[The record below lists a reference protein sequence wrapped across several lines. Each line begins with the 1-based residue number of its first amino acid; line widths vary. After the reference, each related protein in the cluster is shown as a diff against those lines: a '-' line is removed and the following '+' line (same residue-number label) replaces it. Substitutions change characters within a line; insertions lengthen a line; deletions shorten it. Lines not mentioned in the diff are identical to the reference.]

1 MKNAQYIYKF
11 TVMTTLCEVHIYD
24 KSESHARE
32 VAKNILTMAKGL
44 EKKYNFYDKESYLF
58 ALNKRNTKIL
68 DPQTKE
74 LLLRAKQFYEKTQGV
89 FDVTMG
95 TLSVLQSV
103 NSLDQREEKRAILT
117 PFVGSEHFKIKH
129 NKLFF
134 DNPHTSIDLGG
145 FVKEFAVDL
154 AIKILKKAKITSAL
168 VNFGG
173 DIYALGEKPSN
184 SPFLVGI
191 KNPLNHSTY
200 ISNVELRDEALTT
213 SASYERSVKIETEIY
228 SHIFSKENQLQQ
240 EIISATVMASS
251 VVESGV
257 FSTALMVN
265 PHLKCNLKKILITKE
280 GILHK

>member
-1 MKNAQYIYKF
+1 
-11 TVMTTLCEVHIYD
+11 MTTECEIHIYD
-24 KSESHARE
+24 KSETHARE

-58 ALNKRNTKIL
+58 ALNMRNTKTL
-68 DPQTKE
+68 DSQTKE
-74 LLLRAKQFYEKTQGV
+74 LLLRAKKFYEKTQGV

-95 TLSVLQSV
+95 TLSVLQSAI
-103 NSLDQREEKRAILT
+103 SLEERENKRETLT
-117 PFVGSEHFKIKH
+117 PFVGSEHFSIKH

-134 DNPHTSIDLGG
+134 DNPHTTIDLGG

-173 DIYALGEKPSN
+173 DIYALGEKPN
-184 SPFLVGI
+184 KSPFLVGV
-191 KNPLNHSTY
+191 KNPLNTSTY
-200 ISNVELRDEALTT
+200 ISHVTLFNEALTT
-213 SASYERSVKIETEIY
+213 SASYERSIKIEDKSY
-228 SHIFSKENQLQQ
+228 SHIFSKESHLQQ

-257 FSTALMVN
+257 FSTALMVK
-265 PHLKCNLKKILITKE
+265 PQLTCHLKKILITNELK
-280 GILHK
+280 II